1 MWWQSYSGSWGDWV
15 EFTRNVNGSPVEEN
29 GVSVDRIA
37 KPIYLGSR
45 ETINLNEM
53 MEPGIYYNHNADKLT
68 DSTLLNYPDYSIP
81 ASNRAFVLEVY
92 TCSNIRMQVL
102 RNISPSYPY
111 TWERRYQWWEG
122 GTGEGWKEWRRVTV
136 REEIADKTKLTQ
148 YTSWADLGLTEG
160 ESTMEQIFNAMATQS
175 MAVLTKAS
183 TTTQGELPSNVG
195 ILTVVKNGNYR
206 STFEFASNG
215 SSGYIRRWVGGYDNN
230 ITPKFTGWK
239 EITLG
244 GSETGSWTPVF
255 RGTTTAGSFTYTD
268 TNEGYYFKV
277 GGYVYIHGKIGV
289 SNVAASPAGAY
300 EVTGL
305 PYSGT
310 PWGTN
315 GITVGLA
322 NGGQD
327 ESMRRITSGSV
338 QNSVIRFRAL
348 TAGNTQQWEASST
361 QCPLPVGGAFELYF
375 SGWYRTEE

>member
-1 MWWQSYSGSWGDWV
+1 MKTRLFPLLSALFLAAAQPLHSVNDTVPPALSGEIGEVQVTASRTAKVASDRLRVITTLSRSDIRALPAQNLQELLDYLPGVDIR
-15 EFTRNVNGSPVEEN
+15 TRGANSVQADISMRGGTFDQTIVMLN
-29 GVSVDRIA
+29 GVNITETQTGHFNFDIPVDLSAVDRIEVLQGTSMSIFGLSA
-37 KPIYLGSR
+37 FAGAINIITGENGSNATEAAISGGDHGLLSARLGTNQNLGSWR
-45 ETINLNEM
+45 
-53 MEPGIYYNHNADKLT
+53 LT
-68 DSTLLNYPDYSIP
+68 
-81 ASNRAFVLEVY
+81 ASA
-92 TCSNIRMQVL
+92 
-102 RNISPSYPY
+102 SY
-111 TWERRYQWWEG
+111 
-122 GTGEGWKEWRRVTV
+122 
-136 REEIADKTKLTQ
+136 
-148 YTSWADLGLTEG
+148 
-160 ESTMEQIFNAMATQS
+160 
-175 MAVLTKAS
+175 
-183 TTTQGELPSNVG
+183 
-195 ILTVVKNGNYR
+195 
-206 STFEFASNG
+206 NG

-239 EITLG
+239 EITFG
-244 GSETGSWTPVF
+244 GYETGIWTPVF

-289 SNVAASPAGAY
+289 STVAASPAGAY